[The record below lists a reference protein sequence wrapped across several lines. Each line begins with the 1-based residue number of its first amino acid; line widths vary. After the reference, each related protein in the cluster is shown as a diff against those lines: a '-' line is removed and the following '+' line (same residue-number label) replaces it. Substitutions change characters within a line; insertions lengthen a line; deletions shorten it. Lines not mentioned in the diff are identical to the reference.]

1 MVLASVAEDVATL
14 ASERAGW
21 LSPVGQS
28 VIASGQPQPQQGL
41 AAAVSIGFFSP
52 YAPSPSAL
60 DLFNT
65 ETNGEKGA
73 RCQSNKKD
81 SSEIYSGCVCSYTLH
96 FGKNVTG

>member
-65 ETNGEKGA
+65 ETNDEKGA
-73 RCQSNKKD
+73 RCQSNKK
-81 SSEIYSGCVCSYTLH
+81 IL
-96 FGKNVTG
+96 